1 MQRLRSVTAVLAV
14 GLLLL
19 APPILG
25 GEALVIDE
33 IMVRYPAGFTKLLV
47 MDVATFLTDPELME
61 GVIEPLLAAN
71 HPLMG
76 LVRTMR
82 LFEIPPQMVK
92 FIAHGQGPGLTSF
105 SLIEGPPFAHTFGA
119 LQGLRAA
126 AGAPGS
132 PYTHWEMEVIS
143 GLKVIFVGGVFGPL
157 AIEWAY
163 IPLEGALWIGTE
175 VAFLPGR
182 PDVARLRATTEL
194 VAAKLAGGPGYFDEL
209 LIGAQVKGGH
219 VAFVRISGPGER
231 PMESGEQ
238 AMGFTFSSD
247 GRGFSGRFALRFVS
261 DGDAAQ
267 AAERFLEGTSPYLA
281 LDLYRA
287 ELVGLVRVGRSLNA
301 QVETSLSG
309 LVGLLMLVMPF

>member
-1 MQRLRSVTAVLAV
+1 MRRITVILAV
-14 GLLLL
+14 GLILLGL
-19 APPILG
+19 PILG

-33 IMVRYPAGFTKLLV
+33 VMVRYPAGYTKLLV
-47 MDVATFLTDPELME
+47 MDVVPFLTDPQLME

-71 HPLMG
+71 HPLVG
-76 LVRTMR
+76 IVRTIR
-82 LFEIPPQMVK
+82 LFEIPPETVE

-132 PYTHWEMEVIS
+132 PYTHWELESIQ
-143 GLKVIFVGGVFGPL
+143 GLPVVFVGGIFGPI

-163 IPLEGALWIGTE
+163 IPTEGALWIGTE

-182 PDVARLRATTEL
+182 PDVARLRSTAEL
-194 VAAKLAGGPGYFDEL
+194 VAAKLAGKPGYFDEL
-209 LIGAQVKGGH
+209 LIAAQVKGGQ
-219 VAFVRISGPGER
+219 VAFVRVSAPGER
-231 PMESGEQ
+231 PMEAGEQ
-238 AMGFTFSSD
+238 AMGFTFSLSSS
-247 GRGFSGRFALRFVS
+247 GLSGRFALRFWTAA
-261 DGDAAQ
+261 DAVA
-267 AAERFLEGTSPYLA
+267 AAERFAAGTSPYLA

-287 ELVGLVRVGRSLNA
+287 ELVELVHFGRSLDA
-301 QVETSLSG
+301 GVTTTLSG